1 VLRAMF
7 TSNVKEACASTI
19 EISDSPEVLVHEF
32 VRFLCE
38 ACSTKSILDEHAY
51 QLLIMADKH

>member
-1 VLRAMF
+1 
-7 TSNVKEACASTI
+7 VKEACASTI